1 MRRSQPQET
10 LMGET
15 PSEKEQLEPGS
26 WGGKIFG
33 LSEVHV
39 GGSNV
44 VQGHEIHVISL
55 DSILNYSILQ
65 TQPPAE
71 SGEQSSMLH
80 FFFFFFLD

>member
-15 PSEKEQLEPGS
+15 PSEKEQLELRS

-39 GGSNV
+39 GGNNV
-44 VQGHEIHVISL
+44 VQGHEIRVISL
-55 DSILNYSILQ
+55 DSILNYSVLQ
-65 TQPPAE
+65 TQAPAE

-80 FFFFFFLD
+80 FFFFFLD